1 MSNRLSHSAVAKFQ
15 TCPTAYKYHYV
26 DKIRTT
32 VSRAAL
38 MFGTAL
44 DRAIQNLLKPEEE
57 NKGKSPE
64 DIFKYFWRFQE
75 VNGKREY
82 LPTMRTLVYAKSD
95 FDEDLLTD
103 EAVEKIGKTREE
115 VLKIVAV
122 RNEIGF
128 DQLSDNEKEIANQ
141 AFWSCLEQKGLLMV
155 EAFKKKVLPKF
166 KEVLSVQEYISLEN
180 DDGDKVIGYIDMVVN
195 IEGHDKPVIIDLK
208 TSAMK
213 YDEVNSVIYSP
224 QLSLYVQAVGEKYG
238 TNKAGYIVL
247 NKHIIKNKSKV
258 CTVCKFDGS
267 GGRHK
272 TCANEVEG
280 KRCGGAWKE
289 TIDPEVYVQF
299 LVEEIPEATVNL
311 VLDNIDE
318 INYALKTGFYT
329 KNLSKCLDNFG
340 SPCEYLNLCYRGK
353 MDNLVKM
360 ENKE

>member
-1 MSNRLSHSAVAKFQ
+1 MYNRLSHSQVSRFQ
-15 TCPTAYKYHYV
+15 TCPTSYKYYYV
-26 DKIRTT
+26 EKIRPT
-32 VSRAAL
+32 VSKAAL

-44 DRAIQNLLKPEEE
+44 DRAIQNLLKPEDQ
-57 NKGKSPE
+57 NKNKTPE

-82 LPTMRTLVYAKSD
+82 LPTLLSLVYAKSD

-103 EAVEKIGKTREE
+103 EVVEKIGKSREE
-115 VLKIVAV
+115 ILKIIAV
-122 RNEIGF
+122 RNEVGY
-128 DQLSDNEKEIANQ
+128 DKLSDREKEIANH
-141 AFWSCLEQKGLLMV
+141 AFWGCLEQKGLLMI
-155 EAFKKKVLPKF
+155 EAFKNKVLPKIT
-166 KEVLSVQEYISLEN
+166 KVLSVQEYICLDNEE
-180 DDGDKVIGYIDMVVN
+180 GDKVIGYIDMVVN
-195 IEGHDKPVIIDLK
+195 IQGQDKPVIIDLK

-224 QLSLYVQAVGEKYG
+224 QLSLYVHAVGKKYG

-258 CTVCKFDGS
+258 CLSCNFDGS
-267 GGRHK
+267 GSRHK
-272 TCANEVEG
+272 TCFNIIED

-289 TIDPEVYVQF
+289 IINPEVYVQF
-299 LVEEIPEATVNL
+299 LIDEIPEATVNL

-329 KNLSKCLDNFG
+329 KNLSKCLDTYG
-340 SPCEYLNLCYRGK
+340 SPCEYLSLCYQGK

-360 ENKE
+360 ENS